1 MWYLH
6 HILATQSS
14 LKNTPAKKK
23 TAWTEKN
30 GCFVFGSSSDE
41 FSSFWRDVFSGS
53 SRSWS
58 SWVSMIFHQT
68 WLLTHLGLVGFTLIF
83 PTLKTAKGLQ
93 TPGLALLPNRAIP
106 LVFFAAVWRLRRLKP
121 WNTQFVKT
129 GDDLMIPLFTDLPF
143 LKKLR
148 KILIESSDYQA
159 MKIV

>member
-1 MWYLH
+1 MRTWIPVFTCLWMLVSIIKKKQEVNLKRSCYPKGTIGPRANSCTFQVMWYLH

-14 LKNTPAKKK
+14 QKNAPAKKK
-23 TAWTEKN
+23 TAWTEKH
-30 GCFVFGSSSDE
+30 GCFVFGSSSDD

-106 LVFFAAVWRLRRLKP
+106 LVFSRL
-121 WNTQFVKT
+121 F
-129 GDDLMIPLFTDLPF
+129 GG
-143 LKKLR
+143 
-148 KILIESSDYQA
+148 
-159 MKIV
+159 